1 MNVQESSHGEGLE
14 RSPPGTGRK
23 RERVILVKYDQRL
36 PYNKDVLSGGK
47 VINKTLS
54 GAMGECILST
64 LPFSTK
70 ERKDSK
76 KRNTSGCERSEKQAH
91 KKTGVK
97 VNVGGIP
104 PFPQAL

>member
-1 MNVQESSHGEGLE
+1 
-14 RSPPGTGRK
+14 
-23 RERVILVKYDQRL
+23 
-36 PYNKDVLSGGK
+36 
-47 VINKTLS
+47 
-54 GAMGECILST
+54 MGECILSR

-91 KKTGVK
+91 KKTGVE